1 MKTIPL
7 VIIVVLILGLS
18 CTKTSASGQITSEP
32 AQIVHYQF
40 SQIISSGKNVYVLY
54 QHNDPFHVYLK
65 KSSDGGKS
73 FGNAIDLGS
82 SNSPVITISGNNIYM
97 AWDTGFG
104 GWPPA
109 HVMFAKSTDGGET
122 FSKPILL
129 ANESNSSSI
138 VTQLVAD
145 GNHVFA
151 LIYDLGEKPP
161 YQSDVY
167 LMSSQDNGM
176 TWGNKVEL
184 LPAPVFTN
192 PLGDDFTIQKVG
204 NEIYVA
210 GETNIFRKSTD
221 YGLTFGRSIDVIR
234 AANPNDLQLVASGN
248 NVYLVYTAQSYYGQA
263 VFLAK
268 SNDGGDTF
276 TLPKMFSQK
285 MGDAVSPHIVADGKN
300 LYVVWKFDNSR
311 AMTKDNGTNILTPYI
326 NGIFF
331 AKSNDGGNTMSKPV
345 NLSGD
350 VGTSYFS
357 GISESNGNVYVSWTS
372 KHGDN
377 IQSFFARSI
386 DNGTTFDTPVD
397 LTGRYDAWFAQ
408 IASSDNNVYIAG
420 ETTYPG
426 DIIWFKA
433 SNDAGANFGP
443 LINLSNGT
451 TVPTTLTIIP
461 RISTCCIADN
471 PWFQN
476 GWLLTGI
483 VASVVTGAWFF
494 VFRRLKEK

>member
-1 MKTIPL
+1 MKIL
-7 VIIVVLILGLS
+7 YLALIIVVVLGFS
-18 CTKTSASGQITSEP
+18 CIKAPASGQVTSES
-32 AQIVHYQF
+32 AQVVHYQF
-40 SQIISSGKNVYVLY
+40 SQMMSSGKKVYVLY
-54 QHNDPFHVYLK
+54 QHNDPFHVYFR
-65 KSSDGGKS
+65 KSSDEGKS

-122 FSKPILL
+122 FSKPVLL

-145 GNHVFA
+145 GSRVYA

-167 LMSSQDNGM
+167 LMSSQDNGT

-192 PLGDDFTIQKVG
+192 PLGDDFAIQKVG
-204 NEIYVA
+204 NQVYIA
-210 GETNIFRKSTD
+210 GGNNIFRKSTD
-221 YGLTFGRSIDVIR
+221 YGLTFGRSTDVIR
-234 AANPNDLQLVASGN
+234 AANPNDLQLIASSN

-268 SNDGGDTF
+268 SNDGGSTF
-276 TLPKMFSQK
+276 SLPKMFSQK
-285 MGDAVSPHIVADGKN
+285 VGDSISPHIVADGKN
-300 LYVVWKFDNSR
+300 LYAVWKFDNSR
-311 AMTKDNGTNILTPYI
+311 VMRNGNGTNILTPYI

-331 AKSNDGGNTMSKPV
+331 AKSNDGGSTISKPV

-357 GISESNGNVYVSWTS
+357 GISTSNGNVYVSWTS
-372 KHGDN
+372 KHGN
-377 IQSFFARSI
+377 NVQSFFARSA
-386 DNGTTFDTPVD
+386 DNGTTFSAPVD
-397 LTGRYDAWFAQ
+397 LTGRYDAWFDQ
-408 IASSDNNVYIAG
+408 IASSGNDVYVAG
-420 ETTYPG
+420 QTSYPG
-426 DIIWFKA
+426 DIVWFKA

-443 LINLSNGT
+443 LINLNNGT
-451 TVPTTLTIIP
+451 IVSATFTIIP

-476 GWLLTGI
+476 GWMFTGI
-483 VASVVTGAWFF
+483 AVSAVIGSWFF
-494 VFRRLKEK
+494 IFRRLKER